1 MTSPHNHLPDSTI
14 TRPLRRPPVILV
26 HATAPTR
33 TADVGG
39 WTDTWFARRGTVCN
53 IAIDHRSDVRLRAQP
68 GSDRWVRL
76 VIRMTGEDYEFSM
89 GDAPGRHP
97 IIEHAIVASDIP
109 GSIEIDIADSTVPGS
124 GLGTSASVMVA
135 LVSALAAAIGDPL
148 DAGEAAAMAHS
159 YETVTG
165 KQSGVQD
172 HAAAAWGGISRFDVQ
187 YPMVRRELIVPP
199 PAAAAQLA
207 ARLHTVYLGAPHAS
221 SALHDEVIERL
232 DAGHGED
239 ELDQMR
245 IAARAAADALTLGDL
260 GAYGMALH
268 ESHEAIESMHAG
280 LVGDDAHALVTLARE
295 YGARGWKVNG
305 AGGHGGSMAVL
316 GPEDAEADLAFR
328 AAIAQHAGWHR
339 FDAAIGAPGVTT
351 EVSVVEG
358 RDLAELRAELA
369 DDDDSDSDSDD
380 DGTGGGGVARG
391 RA

>member
-1 MTSPHNHLPDSTI
+1 
-14 TRPLRRPPVILV
+14 
-26 HATAPTR
+26 
-33 TADVGG
+33 
-39 WTDTWFARRGTVCN
+39 
-53 IAIDHRSDVRLRAQP
+53 
-68 GSDRWVRL
+68 
-76 VIRMTGEDYEFSM
+76 M

-245 IAARAAADALTLGDL
+245 IAARAAADALALGDL

-280 LVGDDAHALVTLARE
+280 LVGDDAHALVTLARQ

-369 DDDDSDSDSDD
+369 DDDDSDDD
-380 DGTGGGGVARG
+380 GNGTGGGRVARG